1 MTIQVNVHEA
11 KTNLSKLLQAVERGE
26 KVVIAKNGKPVAEVI
41 AAKPNIDPSA
51 FSFLGWMRGDGMVPE
66 NFDTFKQDEIVELF
80 EGAPD
85 KFS

>member
-41 AAKPNIDPSA
+41 AAKPDIDPSA
-51 FSFLGWMRGDGMVPE
+51 PSFLGWMRGHGTIPE
-66 NFDTFKQDEIVELF
+66 NFDTFMQDEIVKLF
-80 EGAPD
+80 EGDPN